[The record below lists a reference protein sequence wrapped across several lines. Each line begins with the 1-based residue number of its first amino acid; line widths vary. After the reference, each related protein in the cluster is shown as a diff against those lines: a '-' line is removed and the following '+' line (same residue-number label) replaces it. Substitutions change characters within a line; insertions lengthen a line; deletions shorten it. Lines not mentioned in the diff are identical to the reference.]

1 MKVFVVLLGLVMVA
15 GCGRTGNGDPGD
27 LPPAGGSNTG
37 ANDEGSNDAAD
48 DEVDT
53 SNDDSAND
61 DGANTEEPDDTP
73 VLEPIEPIYPKDGFC
88 NTGGMSWGWC
98 EDFDGQGMSG
108 PAVFNAAASG
118 IDLHIHSHMT
128 MTGTLCETSGDCSPY
143 VQGGSLFLNAEDGG
157 FAMNVARV
165 EQPFDFEGREGRVHF
180 RSSMQGHGRMH
191 QDLHITPTITNTLP
205 DLRTMEKPRKG
216 DAIDVDFVGEGGW
229 PFTIV
234 VWRNGARAYVSHA
247 NGPIGVVSG
256 VQQDIDVYLTRNH
269 LSVRVDG
276 VEVFD
281 SDDHPGEDGAPFPD
295 VGFTRGY
302 VSFAQVSY
310 NPAKDGFSGD
320 AANTFLWDNLA
331 FDGPSLAKN
340 SLTATGKKE
349 VLFRAWNKA
358 TCSVHGITADGPM
371 TVGWWIDTWHV
382 QVDAG
387 QSVTM
392 DDITCVANPDESGQ
406 PSQFPTP
413 YNQPFIDDLQFVVR

>member
-98 EDFDGQGMSG
+98 EDFDGQGTSG
-108 PAVFNAAASG
+108 PVAFDAAASA
-118 IDLHIHSHMT
+118 IALHSHSHGT

-157 FAMNVARV
+157 FAMNVLRV
-165 EQPFDFEGREGRVHF
+165 EQPFDFENREGRVHY

-191 QDLHITPTITNTLP
+191 QDIHITPTISNTLP
-205 DLRTMEKPRKG
+205 DLRFVDKPRDG
-216 DAIDVDFVGEGGW
+216 DAIDIDFVGDGGW

-234 VWRNGARAYVSHA
+234 VWRDGAKAYLAHA
-247 NGPIGVVSG
+247 NGPIGVTSG
-256 VQQDIDVYLTRNH
+256 VQQDIDVYVSRSH

-281 SDDHPGEDGAPFPD
+281 SDEHPGEDGAPFPD
-295 VGFTRGY
+295 LGFTRGY
-302 VSFAQVSY
+302 VHFAQLAY
-310 NPAKDGFSGD
+310 NPVKDGYYGD
-320 AANTFLWDNLA
+320 APNTFLWDDLA
-331 FDGPSLAKN
+331 FDGPSLPRN
-340 SLTATGKKE
+340 GLTPVGKKE

-358 TCSVHGITADGPM
+358 SCTVRGLAADGP
-371 TVGWWIDTWHV
+371 VAGGWYIDTWHV

-387 QSVTM
+387 QAIAM
-392 DDITCVANPDESGQ
+392 DDITCIANPDGSGQ
-406 PSQFPTP
+406 PDPFPTP
-413 YNQPFIDDLQFVVR
+413 YGQPFIDDLLFVVR